1 MRTKT
6 RLERVE
12 TQSAVCNALVSRA
25 MNQVLA
31 GRYRLER
38 QLGKGG
44 MGSVWLA
51 EHLTLRSWVAVKLM
65 DPSIAQLP
73 EAAARFRREAQAAAS
88 IRSTH
93 VVQVLDYGIDQGS
106 PYLVMELLDGMTLAE
121 RVERVGRLSPE
132 ETRTI
137 LDQLARALGRA
148 HASQIVHR
156 DLKPDNVFLVR
167 EDDRDVVKILDF
179 GIAKASGIGAVSV
192 NTAAG
197 VALGT
202 AQYMS
207 PEQLSGSNSVDHRT
221 DLWALAL
228 VVCECLTGERVFAST
243 EWGNLVLD
251 ICVRPIRSPS
261 ERGLH
266 LPGFDDWFSKATDRR
281 PEQRFASA
289 QEMAASFAT
298 IVEAAAAR
306 GQHSGLSLTK
316 PMDQPVPPEP
326 QLSPLSPTLAEK
338 TEPSLP
344 PAVPAPVPLRVGGNS
359 NARTKGMYL
368 LTGLLLIV
376 AASVVLFLR
385 SQRSKPA
392 EPIEAREL
400 SHGSALPNVPATAT
414 LAVVPIE
421 PSGTEASAAPLGRA
435 RERAKT
441 PATVPAPQSTVSSL
455 PPISTLPP
463 AQPQSP
469 QRAPGRTLHCYL
481 DPFTGRIRVVG
492 SSKIPNAR
500 VFPCHQNPFT
510 GAYQK
515 L

>member
-1 MRTKT
+1 
-6 RLERVE
+6 
-12 TQSAVCNALVSRA
+12 
-25 MNQVLA
+25 MNEVLA

-44 MGSVWLA
+44 MGTVWLA
-51 EHLTLRSWVAVKLM
+51 EHLALRSWVAVKLM

-93 VVQVLDYGIDQGS
+93 VVQVLDYGIDRGS
-106 PYLVMELLDGMTLAE
+106 PYLVMELLEGMTLAE
-121 RVERVGRLSPE
+121 RVERAGRLSPE

-156 DLKPDNVFLVR
+156 DLKPENIFIAR
-167 EDDRDVVKILDF
+167 EDDREVVKILDF
-179 GIAKASGIGAVSV
+179 GIAKTSGIGAVSV

-207 PEQLSGSNSVDHRT
+207 PEQLSGSDAVDQRT

-243 EWGNLVLD
+243 EWGSLVLD
-251 ICVRPIRSPS
+251 ICMRPIRSPS

-266 LPGFDDWFSKATDRR
+266 LPGFDDWFGKATDRR

-289 QEMAASFAT
+289 QEMSAAFGA

-306 GQHSGLSLTK
+306 GQRSALSPTT
-316 PMDQPVPPEP
+316 PMDPPVPPEP
-326 QLSPLSPTLAEK
+326 QLSPPSPTFSETRAETTELARAPAS
-338 TEPSLP
+338 PSK
-344 PAVPAPVPLRVGGNS
+344 APRAAGRRS
-359 NARTKGMYL
+359 NTHIRAIYGL
-368 LTGLLLIV
+368 IGLLLIV
-376 AASVVLFLR
+376 SAGVLLFLR
-385 SQRSKPA
+385 APRSKPG

-400 SHGSALPNVPATAT
+400 GHEPALPSVQGAAT

-421 PSGTEASAAPLGRA
+421 PSGTAARAAPPR
-435 RERAKT
+435 RTHERANA
-441 PATVPAPQSTVSSL
+441 PSVLPAPQSTVPSL
-455 PPISTLPP
+455 PPISPPP
-463 AQPQSP
+463 AQPRSP
-469 QRAPGRTLHCYL
+469 QPAPGRTLHCYL
-481 DPFTGRIRVVG
+481 DAFTGRIRVVG
-492 SSKIPNAR
+492 SAKIPNTR
-500 VFPCHQNPFT
+500 VFLCRQNPFT
-510 GAYQK
+510 GAYQR